1 MADYDALKVT
11 WEVQD
16 ADGKKVEDYAGAEG
30 TPTYGKIAYV
40 AAAKLNGFDNGIDT
54 NWTGEDDAEA
64 NTAWLSS
71 PFTGQTCTLT
81 IAKTNPTELA
91 TVAGFNLQL
100 QSLPANMHIV
110 LTDITLYKD
119 NNVYVDLTSDGVVA
133 KTNPGEGAGVAA
145 TSSAAGLE
153 FMAGKAMAYVDFSK
167 YLTDNNLDLADF
179 TALQIAWEVQDA
191 DGKKVEDYAGAEG
204 APTYG
209 KIAYVASGKLNGF
222 DNGIDTNWT
231 GEDDAE
237 ANTAWLTSPYTGET
251 CTLTIAQ
258 TNPSE
263 LATVAGFNLQLQSLP
278 ANMHFVIKSITLVK

>member
-1 MADYDALKVT
+1 MI
-11 WEVQD
+11 QQQ
-16 ADGKKVEDYAGAEG
+16 
-30 TPTYGKIAYV
+30 
-40 AAAKLNGFDNGIDT
+40 T
-54 NWTGEDDAEA
+54 NL
-64 NTAWLSS
+64 WLAS
-71 PFTGQTCTLT
+71 PYTGQTSVLT

-110 LTDITLYKD
+110 LKSITLYKD

-153 FMAGKAMAYVDFSK
+153 FMAGKAMTYVDFSK
-167 YLTDNNLDLADF
+167 YLADNNLDLADF

-209 KIAYVASGKLNGF
+209 KIAYAATAKLDGF
-222 DNGIDTNWT
+222 SDGIDTDWA
-231 GEDDAE
+231 GEDDTT
-237 ANTAWLTSPYTGET
+237 ANKSWLASPYTGET
-251 CTLTIAQ
+251 CTLTIAK

-278 ANMHFVIKSITLVK
+278 ANMHIVLKSITLVK